1 MPLHLCLARLAVLV
15 LLTLTVS
22 LGAVVVGAAG
32 QPAALPPGVPPAQ
45 RAVIQG
51 VTESAH
57 LSTRVAA
64 EPFVTRREVFEYL
77 LDHPDFATHV
87 TRALKLARY
96 KIWSTPEGMF
106 LEDGWGVR
114 GQFRVVYAANGTRI
128 FHAKGEYRKA
138 LVPTIQGEAI
148 TTIEYV
154 MTPTA
159 NGRTLVQPTV
169 SGFVRID
176 HRLAVLALKTV
187 SGVAQRKA
195 DLEAARLMR
204 MFAKVSRAIEE
215 DAAAVWTAVSE
226 RPDVPRREL
235 QEFGRLLNV
244 R

>member
-1 MPLHLCLARLAVLV
+1 MW
-15 LLTLTVS
+15 
-22 LGAVVVGAAG
+22 LGGVVEGAAG
-32 QPAALPPGVPPAQ
+32 PSAALPPGIPPAQ
-45 RAVIQG
+45 RAEIQG
-51 VTESAH
+51 VTESAQ
-57 LSTRVAA
+57 LTTRVAA

-96 KIWSTPEGMF
+96 KIWNTPEGMV

-114 GQFRVVYAANGTRI
+114 GHFRVVYAANGTRV

-148 TTIEYV
+148 TTIEYS

-159 NGRTLVQPTV
+159 DGRTLVKPTV

-176 HRLAVLALKTV
+176 HRLAVFALKTV

-195 DLEAARLMR
+195 DVEAARLMR
-204 MFAKVSRAIEE
+204 VFARVSHAIEE
-215 DAAAVWTAVSE
+215 DATAVWTAVSQ
-226 RPDVPRREL
+226 RPDVPLREL
-235 QEFGRLLNV
+235 KEFGRLLNV

>member
-1 MPLHLCLARLAVLV
+1 VPLHLRSVRRAVL
-15 LLTLTVS
+15 LFLALTMWLG
-22 LGAVVVGAAG
+22 GAVVSAAG
-32 QPAALPPGVPPAQ
+32 QPAALPAGIPPAK
-45 RAVIQG
+45 RAEIEG
-51 VTESAH
+51 VTETAQ
-57 LSTRVAA
+57 LTTRVAA
-64 EPFVTRREVFEYL
+64 EPFITRREVFEYL

-96 KIWSTPEGMF
+96 KIWSTPEGMY
-106 LEDGWGVR
+106 LDDGWGVR

-138 LVPTIQGEAI
+138 LVPTVQGEAI

-154 MTPTA
+154 MTPA
-159 NGRTLVQPTV
+159 ADGKTLVQPTV
-169 SGFVRID
+169 SGFLRID

-187 SGVAQRKA
+187 SAVAQRKA

-204 MFAKVSRAIEE
+204 VFARVSRAIEE
-215 DAAAVWTAVSE
+215 NAGAVWTAVSQ
-226 RPDVPRREL
+226 RPDVPAREL